1 MVTSSVRVIG
11 TAQDIRRRA
20 RRRLARGATLLSL
33 GILLLLT
40 WLVLHYLDI
49 GSVSVYFLVGFSGI
63 LASAWGIG
71 SLRRALSMTAT
82 PAAVRAVIRA
92 LADALDDDYVLL
104 RQVSLPPNGAFADV
118 ILLGPH
124 GALVL
129 SLQAL
134 EGTYVQQDHRWYR
147 LADDGEPQLW
157 DRSPTWDLTRP
168 WKSARR
174 LVREYI
180 VSGFPIGAAVVLA
193 SGSLAADD
201 GDAMAAPEGEYT
213 ENGAD
218 GAQATTDRVTVAAER
233 LLDLARAEPAI
244 MRSRFLRRDTEASHP
259 VFPVISG
266 AEVVGLVKALPA
278 AERATPDLIAEL
290 ADALR
295 PHVG

>member
-1 MVTSSVRVIG
+1 ML
-11 TAQDIRRRA
+11 A
-20 RRRLARGATLLSL
+20 RRLARGATLLSL

-49 GSVSVYFLVGFSGI
+49 GSLSIYFLVGFSGI
-63 LASAWGIG
+63 LASAWGVG
-71 SLRRALSMTAT
+71 SLRRALTMTAT
-82 PAAVRAVIRA
+82 PAAVRAVIHA
-92 LADALDDDYVLL
+92 LADALEDDYVLL

-134 EGTYVQQDHRWYR
+134 EGTYVQRNHRWYR
-147 LADDGEPQLW
+147 LAADGEPQLW

-174 LVREYI
+174 LVREYV
-180 VSGFPIGAAVVLA
+180 VSGFPVGAAVVLA
-193 SGSLAADD
+193 SGSLAADEP
-201 GDAMAAPEGEYT
+201 DAMASPEGEYT
-213 ENGAD
+213 ENDAD
-218 GAQATTDRVTVAAER
+218 RPHTTTDRVTVAAER
-233 LLDLARAEPAI
+233 LLDLAQAEPAI
-244 MRSRFLRRDTEASHP
+244 MRSRFLRRDTEANHP
-259 VFPVISG
+259 VFPVITG

-278 AERATPDLIAEL
+278 AERATPELITEL
-290 ADALR
+290 AAALR

>member
-1 MVTSSVRVIG
+1 MRVIG

-49 GSVSVYFLVGFSGI
+49 GSLSVYFLVGFSGV
-63 LASAWGIG
+63 LASAWGVG
-71 SLRRALSMTAT
+71 ALRRALKMTAT
-82 PAAVRAVIRA
+82 PAAVRAVIRD
-92 LADALDDDYVLL
+92 LADGLDDDYVLL

-124 GALVL
+124 GALVF

-201 GDAMAAPEGEYT
+201 GDAMTAPEGEYT
-213 ENGAD
+213 ENGADGAD